1 MINIARVQGENVKA
15 WSANKSLAV
24 QSNFITVAAAAVA
37 RVRTTKLAEGRRTN
51 HETGEACVR
60 GGGSRQGEHVR
71 GGGAVGVQ

>member
-1 MINIARVQGENVKA
+1 MARICSENVKA

-24 QSNFITVAAAAVA
+24 QSNFITAAAAVA

-60 GGGSRQGEHVR
+60 GGQGRQGEHVR